1 MTEPKEPTVTRED
14 IKELIDEFRPAMW
27 DGRNVRIVAALR
39 LALTTK
45 DAEQQI
51 ATLTAE
57 RDAARAELKA
67 ARRAIQVLWQ
77 MIPDEWV
84 YESSISNAIQAALAE
99 KEK

>member
-57 RDAARAELKA
+57 RDRARKLVRDLDERVELC
-67 ARRAIQVLWQ
+67 QC
-77 MIPDEWV
+77 
-84 YESSISNAIQAALAE
+84 
-99 KEK
+99 KECEQREQEIASWPTK